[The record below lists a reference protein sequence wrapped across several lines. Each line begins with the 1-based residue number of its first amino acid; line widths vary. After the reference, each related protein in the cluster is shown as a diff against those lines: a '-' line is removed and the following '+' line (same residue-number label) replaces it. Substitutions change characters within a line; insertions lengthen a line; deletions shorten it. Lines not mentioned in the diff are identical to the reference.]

1 MTDLNTSKSGGCPV
15 PHQTPDLVDPTL
27 HSHGDPHA
35 LWRHLRQH
43 APVSWHPVGDS
54 QGFWSVT
61 RYDDSGTVLRDHG
74 RFTSERGTMID
85 LLGTD
90 DPAGGSQLAVTDPP
104 RHTVMRVSLQRA
116 LTLKAVQRS
125 EEVIRAQIQRLLM
138 PLADGGTFDFAQAML
153 AMPMAVTG
161 VLMGLP
167 REDWERL
174 TRLTTTCIAPD
185 DPEYLDPRGRQKTL
199 QAAHRELFAYFQD
212 IVRSRLHDLGDDLIS
227 ILLQTEFEGRR
238 MSVGETVSNCYS
250 MLLGANVTTPHA
262 PCFALDHLI
271 GTPQLDDWIA
281 HPELLR
287 SGVEEAL
294 RWASPITYFMR
305 YATADVELSGTR
317 IGAGDAVV
325 VWIRSANHDEA
336 EFTDPFFFNIRR
348 RSRSPHRV
356 RGGRP
361 PLCGAQRC
369 PGYVALALQRTVPLI
384 QRLCPDGTGGTAQ
397 LQLRVGVQAPA
408 HDRFCEGRMR
418 CDVRPDGLSG
428 NPRRKVTPG
437 CSAFRIP
444 DAGPACTGNGRSFL
458 TESRFARSS
467 CRAARTGCASPPS
480 VATRKWQTGWSTG

>member
-1 MTDLNTSKSGGCPV
+1 MTDLKTAQSGGCPV
-15 PHQTPDLVDPTL
+15 PHEAPDLVDPML

-35 LWRHLRQH
+35 LWRQLRHH
-43 APVSWHPVGDS
+43 APVSWHPVSDS

-61 RYDDSGTVLRDHG
+61 RYADSDMVLRDHR

-104 RHTVMRVSLQRA
+104 RHSVMRLSLQRA
-116 LTLKAVQRS
+116 LTLRAVQRS
-125 EEVIRAQIQRLLM
+125 EEVIRAQILRLLM

-167 REDWERL
+167 GEDWERL

-185 DPEYLDPRGRQKTL
+185 DPEYRHPRGRKKTL
-199 QAAHRELFAYFQD
+199 EAAHRELFAYFQD
-212 IVRSRLHDLGDDLIS
+212 IVRSRQRDLGDDLIS

-262 PCFALDHLI
+262 PSFALDHLI

-281 HPELLR
+281 HPELTR

-305 YATADVELSGTR
+305 YATADAELSGTQIR
-317 IGAGDAVV
+317 AGDAVV
-325 VWIRSANHDEA
+325 VWIRSANHDETA
-336 EFTDPFFFNIRR
+336 FTNPFVFDIRR
-348 RSRSPHRV
+348 RPNRHIAFGAGVHHCVGHSVARV
-356 RGGRP
+356 T
-361 PLCGAQRC
+361 L
-369 PGYVALALQRTVPLI
+369 
-384 QRLCPDGTGGTAQ
+384 RLLFTE
-397 LQLRVGVQAPA
+397 L
-408 HDRFCEGRMR
+408 F
-418 CDVRPDGLSG
+418 
-428 NPRRKVTPG
+428 
-437 CSAFRIP
+437 
-444 DAGPACTGNGRSFL
+444 RSF
-458 TESRFARSS
+458 TNF
-467 CRAARTGCASPPS
+467 T
-480 VATRKWQTGWSTG
+480 QTGTSERLSSNFVSGFKHLPMTASVKGR